1 MELRADRKSQHGS
14 WNRKPFSGYRVIF
27 VPFANG
33 TATGKPE
40 DVLTGFVD
48 REGRALGRPVGV
60 AVGKRGALLV
70 ADDVGGR
77 VWRVTAADGA
87 VPSE

>member
-1 MELRADRKSQHGS
+1 
-14 WNRKPFSGYRVIF
+14 VIF

-33 TATGKPE
+33 MATGKPE
-40 DVLTGFVD
+40 DGLTGFVD
-48 REGRALGRPVGV
+48 DKGDALGRPVGV
-60 AVGKRGALLV
+60 AVGKRGALLG

-77 VWRVTAADGA
+77 VWRVTNAGSA

>member
-1 MELRADRKSQHGS
+1 M
-14 WNRKPFSGYRVIF
+14 
-27 VPFANG
+27 
-33 TATGKPE
+33 
-40 DVLTGFVD
+40 
-48 REGRALGRPVGV
+48 GRPVGV

-77 VWRVTAADGA
+77 VWRVTDAGSA